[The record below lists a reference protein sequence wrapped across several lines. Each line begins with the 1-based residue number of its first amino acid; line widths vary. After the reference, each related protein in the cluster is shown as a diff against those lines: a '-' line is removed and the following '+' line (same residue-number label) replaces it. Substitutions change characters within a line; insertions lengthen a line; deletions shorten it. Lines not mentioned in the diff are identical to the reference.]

1 MLAVVELLAVLG
13 ADVYRITRASESLP
27 VAAVTTA
34 PATSEAEKTGGG
46 EAGGSNVAVAVFSM
60 AVNLILHLG
69 CVFCARCVGRSR
81 GGEEGGEG
89 RGQRPRRWLSYRLAQ
104 RFT

>member
-13 ADVYRITRASESLP
+13 ADIYRITRASESSP

-34 PATSEAEKTGGG
+34 PATSEAEQTEGG

-69 CVFCARCVGRSR
+69 CVFCARCVCYK
-81 GGEEGGEG
+81 
-89 RGQRPRRWLSYRLAQ
+89 QFKLVQ
-104 RFT
+104 RFS